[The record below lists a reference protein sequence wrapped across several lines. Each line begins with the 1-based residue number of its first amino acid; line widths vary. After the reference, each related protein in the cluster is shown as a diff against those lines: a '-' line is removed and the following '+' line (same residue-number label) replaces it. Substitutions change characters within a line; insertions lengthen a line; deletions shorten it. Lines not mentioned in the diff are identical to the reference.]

1 MACKQ
6 ERMHM
11 QIQRQYLNRQNGG
24 VPNLAHL
31 LLLFIIILVIPIS
44 CISCQQN
51 KRVVPISKHNDS
63 IHAKIPNDTSLI
75 HSDTSLEGKIFH
87 IDNTVT
93 IDSITHLP
101 DTNKIFVFRDGK
113 KIQTIIY
120 KYNWE
125 EYGSPTIGR
134 DSIGK
139 IDFVDVD
146 FDGNKDLLIYKG
158 GFGNQGADIY
168 DCFLW
173 NDNKHQFK
181 IAPSFSYILNPS
193 IDNRQ
198 KCIYSFS
205 RENASSY
212 VNVKYKFQNGEFRAI
227 STLKEK
233 VDNGKMVYI
242 LETSQNGVLHKKN
255 IAACRFGRM
264 EGKNIDKVRVL
275 PLIRIVIIMLF
286 TNM

>member
-1 MACKQ
+1 
-6 ERMHM
+6 M
-11 QIQRQYLNRQNGG
+11 QIQRRYLNRQNGG

-113 KIQTIIY
+113 KIQIIIY

-233 VDNGKMVYI
+233 GDNGKMVYI
-242 LETSQNGVLHKKN
+242 LETSQNGVLHKK
-255 IAACRFGRM
+255 ILRPADLG
-264 EGKNIDKVRVL
+264 EWKEKILTK
-275 PLIRIVIIMLF
+275 
-286 TNM
+286 

>member
-1 MACKQ
+1 MAYKQ

-11 QIQRQYLNRQNGG
+11 QNQKRYLNRQNRE
-24 VPNLAHL
+24 VPSLVL
-31 LLLFIIILVIPIS
+31 LLLLYITILVIPIS

-51 KRVVPISKHNDS
+51 KRIVPTSKHDDS
-63 IHAKIPNDTSLI
+63 IHANIPNDTLSI
-75 HSDTSLEGKIFH
+75 HSSTSSGGKNFH

-101 DTNKIFVFRDGK
+101 DTNKIFVFKDGK

-120 KYNWE
+120 KYNWDE
-125 EYGSPTIGR
+125 DGSPTIGR

-139 IDFVDVD
+139 IDLVDVD
-146 FDGNKDLLIYKG
+146 FDGNKDILIYKG

-173 NDNKHQFK
+173 NGNENQFK
-181 IAPSFSYILNPS
+181 IMPSFSHILNPS

-205 RENASSY
+205 RENASCY
-212 VNVKYKFQNGEFRAI
+212 VNLKYKFRNGEFRVI

-233 VDNGKMVYI
+233 VANGKMLYI
-242 LETSQNGVLHKKN
+242 LETYQNGVLHKK
-255 IAACRFGRM
+255 ILKPADLG
-264 EGKNIDKVRVL
+264 EWKEKILGK
-275 PLIRIVIIMLF
+275 
-286 TNM
+286 

>member
-6 ERMHM
+6 ERMRM
-11 QIQRQYLNRQNGG
+11 QNQRRYLNRQNRG
-24 VPNLAHL
+24 VPSLVHL
-31 LLLFIIILVIPIS
+31 LLSYIMILVIPTS

-51 KRVVPISKHNDS
+51 KRVIPTSKNDDS
-63 IHAKIPNDTSLI
+63 IHAKIPNDTS
-75 HSDTSLEGKIFH
+75 SGEKIFH

-93 IDSITHLP
+93 INSITHLP
-101 DTNKIFVFRDGK
+101 DTNKIFVFRDDK

-120 KYNWE
+120 KYDWD

-146 FDGNKDLLIYKG
+146 FDGNKDILIYKG

-173 NDNKHQFK
+173 NENENQFK

-205 RENASSY
+205 RENASCY
-212 VNVKYKFQNGEFRAI
+212 VNVKYKFQNGEFRVI

-233 VDNGKMVYI
+233 VDNDKMLYI
-242 LETSQNGVLHKKN
+242 LETSQNGVLHKK
-255 IAACRFGRM
+255 ILQPADLGEWKEKILR
-264 EGKNIDKVRVL
+264 K
-275 PLIRIVIIMLF
+275 
-286 TNM
+286 